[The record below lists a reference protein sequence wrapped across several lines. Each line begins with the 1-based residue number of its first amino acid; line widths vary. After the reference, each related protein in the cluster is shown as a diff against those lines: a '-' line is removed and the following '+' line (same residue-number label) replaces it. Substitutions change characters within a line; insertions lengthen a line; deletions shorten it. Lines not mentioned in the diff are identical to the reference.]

1 MGVCYEKSQ
10 IKTIKINKRDSN
22 VLTEGKDNK
31 KKKIGSPINFYK
43 SIHSSSI
50 TKKYF
55 LFLEKKK
62 KINIFIC
69 NKDLRNILGINN
81 EVYKKLFRNK

>member
-10 IKTIKINKRDSN
+10 IKTIKSNKRDN

-31 KKKIGSPINFYK
+31 KKKIGSPINFDK

-69 NKDLRNILGINN
+69 NKNLRNILGINI